1 MHYLV
6 DNLQPENSYRT
17 ILKRIAAFG
26 GVHALSALIALVR
39 GKLVAMLLGS
49 TGMGITSLFSSS
61 TGFIQQIAGLGLNQA
76 LVKEVAPIKGDA
88 DKMKVLM
95 SAALRLILLTSLGG
109 GAICFLL
116 SPLLSLWT
124 FGSADYTAGFM
135 FMSICVALTIASVA
149 YTGLLQ
155 GVGAVKYLVKASVV
169 GGLAGLCFGVPLY
182 YFFGYNGIVPS
193 LTVGALTMFTFY
205 YTSFRKSGYNLA
217 VKFNWAEHKP
227 LVMRLLK
234 VGTVLMIGSMITSF
248 VGYVVNVYVK
258 THGSLSDVGL
268 YNAANSLTNQYVGL
282 VFSALAMDYFPRLSA
297 ALNKPGEFNAIIN
310 RQIEIMS
317 LIIAPMVICLIAT
330 APWIIR
336 LLLTDEFLPV
346 TSLMRWMGLG
356 IMILAITYPLS
367 YVFIVKNDSRI
378 YLIMEVIMPA
388 VLWIL
393 TSFLFYHLW
402 GLVGLGVSFV
412 VRMFVGDSIAY
423 VVLHR
428 IYGVTVSRSNLL
440 RIIFTAIVC
449 SSAFVASLFDNCHW
463 SVFAAILSVSLLFSG
478 ISLYRRTKK
487 AQN

>member
-1 MHYLV
+1 MHLLV
-6 DNLQPENSYRT
+6 DNLQQENSYRT
-17 ILKRIAAFG
+17 ILKRIVAFG
-26 GVHALSALIALVR
+26 GVHAFSALIALVR
-39 GKLVAMLLGS
+39 GKLVAILLGS

-76 LVKEVAPIKGDA
+76 LVKEAAPIKNDA

-95 SAALRLILLTSLGG
+95 AAALRLIVLTSIGG
-109 GAICFLL
+109 GIICFLL

-135 FMSICVALTIASVA
+135 FMSVCVALSIASVA

-155 GVGAVKYLVKASVV
+155 GVGAVKYLVKSSAV

-182 YFFGYNGIVPS
+182 YFFGLNGIVPS
-193 LTVGALTMFTFY
+193 LTVGALTMFVFY
-205 YTSFRKSGYNLA
+205 YTSFRKSGFNHA

-227 LVMRLLK
+227 LIKRLLK
-234 VGTVLMIGSMITSF
+234 MGTVLMVGSMVTAF

-258 THGSLSDVGL
+258 HQGSISDVGL

-297 ALNKPGEFNAIIN
+297 AINKPDEFNAIIN
-310 RQIEIMS
+310 RQVEIMS

-336 LLLTDEFLPV
+336 LLLTDEFLPI

-356 IMILAITYPLS
+356 ITILAITYPLS
-367 YVFIVKNDSRI
+367 YVFIVKNNSRI
-378 YLIMEVIMPA
+378 YLTMEVFLPA

-393 TSFLFYHLW
+393 TSFLFYHFW

-412 VRMFVGDSIAY
+412 VRMFVCDSIAY

-428 IYGVTVSRSNLL
+428 CYGVTISRTNFF
-440 RIIFTAIVC
+440 RILFTAAIC
-449 SSAFVASLFDNCHW
+449 TSAFIASLFENCHW
-463 SVFAAILSVSLLFSG
+463 AVFAAILSLSLLFSG
-478 ISLYRRTKK
+478 LNLYKRAKQPT
-487 AQN
+487 N